1 MRKIFQK
8 DLNTYMNYLIVAYA
22 FSFPI
27 SKAGTNGIELL
38 LLILWLIQGHWS
50 SKLHALKSNLF
61 IVTLGAFLL
70 WSLISLFWASDI
82 SFALSY
88 IGKYHHFLMIP
99 IIYTTLEKRYIKYIF
114 SAFVLSMLISE
125 VLSYSIY
132 FGLMTYKH
140 ATPQFPTPFMHH
152 VTYSA
157 VLVFTTSILL
167 ISFFKE
173 KILKYKIFYLVFFI
187 TATANLFVNG
197 GRTGQLIFII
207 LIFVLFLFYI
217 KHKMKAILIASI
229 VSVAT
234 LFLAYQY
241 SNNFA
246 SRVEQLTNGFQKA
259 IYHNDY
265 TDQGGMR
272 TAMIII
278 GTYTFLNNFALGT
291 GIGNTMKD
299 ANKYS
304 KELGLK
310 TRDMNEFADYHNI
323 FINIAAQLGVI
334 GIVLLLTMFY
344 ILFKTKF
351 ISQEYDAIKIMFV
364 VTFILYSCTHNSIH
378 VMNGMVFFALFTGL
392 LIAISRLELK
402 DCKPR

>member
-27 SKAGTNGIELL
+27 SKAGVNGIELL
-38 LLILWLIQGHWS
+38 LLILWLIQANWN
-50 SKLHALKSNLF
+50 SKLHALKSSLF
-61 IVTLGAFLL
+61 IVTLGAFML

-82 SFALSY
+82 SVALSY

-99 IIYTTLEKRYIKYIF
+99 IIYTTLEKRYIKYVF
-114 SAFVLSMLISE
+114 SAFILSMLMSE
-125 VLSYSIY
+125 VLSYAIY

-173 KILKYKIFYLVFFI
+173 EILKYKIFYLVFFT

-207 LIFVLFLFYI
+207 LMFVLFLLYI
-217 KHKMKAILIASI
+217 EHKLKAILVASA

-234 LFLAYQY
+234 LF
-241 SNNFA
+241 
-246 SRVEQLTNGFQKA
+246 
-259 IYHNDY
+259 
-265 TDQGGMR
+265 
-272 TAMIII
+272 
-278 GTYTFLNNFALGT
+278 
-291 GIGNTMKD
+291 
-299 ANKYS
+299 
-304 KELGLK
+304 
-310 TRDMNEFADYHNI
+310 
-323 FINIAAQLGVI
+323 
-334 GIVLLLTMFY
+334 
-344 ILFKTKF
+344 
-351 ISQEYDAIKIMFV
+351 
-364 VTFILYSCTHNSIH
+364 
-378 VMNGMVFFALFTGL
+378 
-392 LIAISRLELK
+392 
-402 DCKPR
+402 

>member
-27 SKAGTNGIELL
+27 SKAGVNVIEAL
-38 LLILWLIQGHWS
+38 LLILWLIQGNWS

-61 IVTLGAFLL
+61 IMTLGAFIL
-70 WSLISLFWASDI
+70 WSLLSLFWASDT

-99 IIYTTLEKRYIKYIF
+99 IIYTTLEKRYIKYVF
-114 SAFVLSMLISE
+114 SAFILSMLISE
-125 VLSYSIY
+125 IFSYAIY

-140 ATPQFPTPFMHH
+140 ATPEFPTPFMHH

-157 VLVFTTSILL
+157 VLAFTTSILL
-167 ISFFKE
+167 TSFFKE
-173 KILKYKIFYLVFFI
+173 EILKYKIFYLLFFT

-207 LIFVLFLFYI
+207 LMFVLFLLYI
-217 KHKMKAILIASI
+217 EHKMKAILLASA

-246 SRVEQLTNGFQKA
+246 SRVHQLTNGFEKA

-272 TAMIII
+272 AAMIII
-278 GTYTFLNNFALGT
+278 GTHTFLDHFFLGT

-323 FINIAAQLGVI
+323 FINIAAQLGII

-344 ILFKTKF
+344 TLFKTKF
-351 ISQEYDAIKIMFV
+351 ISKEYEAIKIMFV
-364 VTFILYSCTHNSIH
+364 ITFMLYSCTHNSIH
-378 VMNGMVFFALFTGL
+378 VMNGMVFFALFTGVL
-392 LIAISRLELK
+392 MAISRLEFNT
-402 DCKPR
+402 C